1 MSVFYCNTNLGE
13 NTKNRK
19 RLDLK
24 VLRFFFLVTCGFK
37 EGFEWEYTGYLSL
50 ENKKSIFF
58 LKY

>member
-1 MSVFYCNTNLGE
+1 VFYCNTNLGE

-37 EGFEWEYTGYLSL
+37 VDTRGKHTIATGL
-50 ENKKSIFF
+50 
-58 LKY
+58 